1 MNEIREQDIRALVE
15 RIVGLG
21 VDAAAGCE
29 KNGWME
35 VPTEISARHEIG
47 RASCR
52 ERV

>member
-35 VPTEISARHEIG
+35 VPTEISARH
-47 RASCR
+47 
-52 ERV
+52 VHLT

>member
-29 KNGWME
+29 KNAGW
-35 VPTEISARHEIG
+35 R
-47 RASCR
+47 CR
-52 ERV
+52 QKFLPATST